1 MPEAMANFTRLLNSI
16 EQIESKIPLITF
28 VALGSEPSIGLLED
42 SLKDKGYKK
51 VPSPLIEMDTDTFFQ
66 KNDLRLVLGVGK
78 FEEWSRFAEVG
89 IANAGTATEQLVG
102 LGVPCVSLPGK
113 GPQFKNG
120 FAIRQSRLLGGSVI
134 PCQNSF
140 EMVKTVQLLLQ
151 DSHLRERLSFIG
163 KRRMGNSGGSEALAQ
178 RILEFLHSK

>member
-1 MPEAMANFTRLLNSI
+1 M
-16 EQIESKIPLITF
+16 
-28 VALGSEPSIGLLED
+28 
-42 SLKDKGYKK
+42 
-51 VPSPLIEMDTDTFFQ
+51 
-66 KNDLRLVLGVGK
+66 
-78 FEEWSRFAEVG
+78 
-89 IANAGTATEQLVG
+89 
-102 LGVPCVSLPGK
+102 PGK

-178 RILEFLHSK
+178 RIFEFLHSK